1 MAANL
6 VSFASV
12 LRNSFIHS
20 ARLVHLPWRR
30 AFAANQMPS
39 SPIPL
44 LAVSVLG
51 YLLPII
57 CTPNQ

>member
-1 MAANL
+1 MAANV
-6 VSFASV
+6 VSLASV

-44 LAVSVLG
+44 LAVSVLA
-51 YLLPII
+51 I
-57 CTPNQ
+57 C